1 MTISRVN
8 VILHGVF
15 FTFTLDC
22 LSESSGLFFILL
34 DLTNAL
40 QLHSM
45 IYTCR
50 ACVAFAGKKRILGV
64 AAKNQQV
71 TNMKNTIS
79 NFKRLLGRK
88 FNDPHIQDELK
99 GLPYRVEPRPDGGIG
114 ICVNY
119 MEQEHVFTPEQVTA
133 MLFTKLRETCETA
146 LKKPMKDCVITVP
159 SFFTSAERSALINA
173 AQIAGLNILHLL
185 NETTAVALLYGF
197 YKTDLPAPEE
207 KPTNVVFVD
216 LGQSQLQVAI
226 CAYNRG
232 KLRMV
237 SSAWDQVGGRNIDK
251 TLAEV
256 FADQFQT
263 KYRINARQNP
273 RAYLRLLTEVEKLK
287 KQMSA
292 NSTKLPLN
300 IDCFIDE
307 IDVTSSMSRT
317 EMEELCAD
325 IFKRVETTCR
335 KCLQDSGKLKHLR
348 LFFILFLLYRTIK

>member
-1 MTISRVN
+1 
-8 VILHGVF
+8 
-15 FTFTLDC
+15 
-22 LSESSGLFFILL
+22 
-34 DLTNAL
+34 
-40 QLHSM
+40 
-45 IYTCR
+45 
-50 ACVAFAGKKRILGV
+50 
-64 AAKNQQV
+64 
-71 TNMKNTIS
+71 MKNTIS

-88 FNDPHIQDELK
+88 YNDPHIQDDLK
-99 GLPYRVEPRPDGGIG
+99 SLPYRAEQLPNGAIG
-114 ICVNY
+114 IRVSY
-119 MEQEHVFTPEQVTA
+119 MEQEHVFTPEQVTG
-133 MLFTKLRETCETA
+133 MLFTKLKETCETA

-159 SFFTSAERSALINA
+159 SFFTSAERSALIDA

-216 LGQSQLQVAI
+216 FGQSQLQVAI

-237 SSAWDQVGGRNIDK
+237 SSAWDQIGGRNIDSI
-251 TLAEV
+251 LAEV
-256 FADQFQT
+256 FSDQIQK
-263 KYRINARQNP
+263 KYRVNARQNP

-325 IFKRVETTCR
+325 IFKRIEVTCR
-335 KCLQDSGKLKHLR
+335 KCLQDSG
-348 LFFILFLLYRTIK
+348 

>member
-1 MTISRVN
+1 
-8 VILHGVF
+8 
-15 FTFTLDC
+15 
-22 LSESSGLFFILL
+22 
-34 DLTNAL
+34 
-40 QLHSM
+40 
-45 IYTCR
+45 
-50 ACVAFAGKKRILGV
+50 
-64 AAKNQQV
+64 
-71 TNMKNTIS
+71 MKNTIS

-88 FNDPHIQDELK
+88 FNDPQIQDDLRS
-99 GLPYRVEPRPDGGIG
+99 LPFRVEQLADGGIG
-114 ICVNY
+114 IRVSY
-119 MEQEHVFTPEQVTA
+119 MEQEAVFTPVQVTA
-133 MLFTKLRETCETA
+133 MLFTKLKETCESA

-159 SFFTSAERSALINA
+159 SFFTSAERSALIDA
-173 AQIAGLNILHLL
+173 AQIAGLNPLHLL

-207 KPTNVVFVD
+207 KPMNVVFVD
-216 LGQSQLQVAI
+216 FGQSQLQVAV

-237 SSAWDQVGGRNIDK
+237 SSAWDNIGGRNIDAIM
-251 TLAEV
+251 AEV
-256 FADQFQT
+256 FADQFQQ
-263 KYRINARQNP
+263 KYRVNARQNP

-325 IFKRVETTCR
+325 VFKRVDAVCR
-335 KCLQDSGKLKHLR
+335 KCLQDSGKCRQCGQHS
-348 LFFILFLLYRTIK
+348 IQN